1 MSVCSLFQQQIFIMG
16 LLGAKKWATSLF
28 IWGNYGIQGNGLCR
42 FLFFIE
48 VSQNIIS
55 MLENIS
61 NEGDY
66 DESILIIFFSLHTEQ
81 ADFSEFSLDLSERR
95 LNLSC

>member
-1 MSVCSLFQQQIFIMG
+1 MH

-28 IWGNYGIQGNGLCR
+28 IWGDYGIQGNWLCL

-48 VSQNIIS
+48 ESQNIIS

-66 DESILIIFFSLHTEQ
+66 D
-81 ADFSEFSLDLSERR
+81 
-95 LNLSC
+95 

>member
-1 MSVCSLFQQQIFIMG
+1 MGVCSLFQQQIFIMG

-28 IWGNYGIQGNGLCR
+28 IWGDYGIQGYWLCL

-48 VSQNIIS
+48 ESQNIIS

-66 DESILIIFFSLHTEQ
+66 D
-81 ADFSEFSLDLSERR
+81 
-95 LNLSC
+95 